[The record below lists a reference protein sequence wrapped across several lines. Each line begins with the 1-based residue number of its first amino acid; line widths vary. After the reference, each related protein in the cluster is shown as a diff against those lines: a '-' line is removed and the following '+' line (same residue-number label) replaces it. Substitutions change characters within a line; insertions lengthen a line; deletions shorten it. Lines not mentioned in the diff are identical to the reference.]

1 MIHSVRLGVTLGLIW
16 SLTVFVLSVVD
27 TSVIK
32 SLRYGGDFFDG
43 IASIYPAC
51 KSKTM
56 GGRVLCAVM
65 AFADVFTLGVLIGVI
80 YNALP
85 IKF

>member
-27 TSVIK
+27 TGKMGFMHI
-32 SLRYGGDFFDG
+32 GQAFFDG
-43 IASIYPAC
+43 IAGIYPGC